1 MTWNFELVAG
11 PFKGRTGG
19 LAWDGKG
26 MLCSA
31 VAEER
36 VVRFDPATNKADNFR
51 R

>member
-1 MTWNFELVAG
+1 MTWKFELVAG

-31 VAEER
+31 VQEER
-36 VVRFDPATNKADNFR
+36 VVRYDPATS
-51 R
+51 